1 MACMVTELVDSRLR
15 QGYGHRQARARATDT
30 IDADADS
37 PDSTRYTCYHVN
49 PFTCVQS
56 TIEFLLP
63 LPLFATRL
71 IHLLAFAL
79 ICLHILL
86 VLPLL
91 ASMWGYRFRW
101 PNVFF
106 ICVPLF

>member
-30 IDADADS
+30 ID
-37 PDSTRYTCYHVN
+37 TCYHVN